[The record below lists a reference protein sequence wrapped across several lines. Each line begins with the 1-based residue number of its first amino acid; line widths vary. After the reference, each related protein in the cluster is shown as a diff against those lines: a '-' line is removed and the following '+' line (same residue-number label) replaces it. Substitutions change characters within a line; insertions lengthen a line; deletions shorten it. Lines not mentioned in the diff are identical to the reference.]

1 MTGARW
7 NLFLFVVLP
16 YLAAATFVFASLR
29 RYLREPWTFTS
40 RSSQFLENERQ
51 FWGAVP
57 FHHGLLGVLLIHL
70 AAVSAPDALLR
81 WNGVPWRLYLLE
93 ATGFALGLLAL
104 VGLLVLVV
112 RRLSSPA
119 LRVVTTGKDWVVAG
133 LLLMQVALGAGVAA
147 TLPWGYSWFAS
158 SLAPYLR
165 SLAALDPEPAY
176 VTSLPWSVKAHVLGF
191 FLLLLAFPFSRLVH
205 ALVPPLPYL
214 WRRPQVVRWTG
225 PRRTS

>member
-1 MTGARW
+1 MSGARW
-7 NLFLFVVLP
+7 DLFLFVVFP
-16 YLAAATFVFASLR
+16 YLATATFVFASLR
-29 RYLREPWTFTS
+29 RYLGEPWTFTS

-70 AAVSAPDALLR
+70 AAVAAPDALLR

-104 VGLLVLVV
+104 VGLLVLVF
-112 RRLSSPA
+112 RRLSSPV
-119 LRVVTTGKDWVVAG
+119 LRVVTTGKDWAVVA
-133 LLLMQVALGAGVAA
+133 LLLTQVALGVLIAA
-147 TLPWGYSWFAS
+147 TLPWGSSWFAS
-158 SLAPYLR
+158 SLTPYLR
-165 SLAALDPEPAY
+165 SLAVFDPEPAY
-176 VTSLPWSVKAHVLGF
+176 AASLPWAVKAHVLGF
-191 FLLLLAFPFSRLVH
+191 FLLLLASPFTRLVH